1 MKRLVYC
8 NVISSVSVHCSSL
21 ESRYSCV
28 RTRQGPFTSENHWC
42 IQCCRRLVA
51 GMATMMFFG
60 ATACLLKYS
69 TSAALK
75 MLHVMIASTITR
87 QIRKNICKLRSIL
100 HLRDDFVPV
109 AMPRRSPVDTRRI
122 DELLE
127 RGIDVIEEP
136 ALASLSYCF
145 VSKIT
150 NAYHKVLKKIDPKH
164 S

>member
-1 MKRLVYC
+1 
-8 NVISSVSVHCSSL
+8 
-21 ESRYSCV
+21 
-28 RTRQGPFTSENHWC
+28 
-42 IQCCRRLVA
+42 
-51 GMATMMFFG
+51 MMFFG
-60 ATACLLKYS
+60 ATACLLKYNA
-69 TSAALK
+69 SAALK

-136 ALASLSYCF
+136 ALASRDSVVTKLHKKDTLSYCF